1 MRVLAVMQQF
11 TGFMA
16 LCVLRV
22 FILQEVQCAA
32 AGWQGAAL
40 PGRVAHGENGPTSFE
55 LNGPRARHFRRNIR
69 VIEPRLTV
77 STQIA
82 SQGWDRTVPERDCR
96 EATIIRPI
104 KLSLSFSVYCE
115 VARVV
120 GTNIALPAD
129 KSAVNRIGGQQM
141 KKLQTQKFVGAVLFN
156 SLCAGLVLAQPLK
169 APSNDPAAVDSVKQV
184 GQDMGDAMVAGDI
197 DKLNQI
203 FADDWATV
211 DSSGKIFTKEGLLSD
226 FRSGGHKLEWFE
238 NGPIDVQV
246 FGDVAVAQGS
256 VKEKRTDKGQ
266 DTSGQFLWMD
276 LLKKR
281 AGKWAVVRSAGARV
295 VSGDSPKTQSQDPT
309 FVETMKQFAQDT
321 GDAMVAGDVDKLNQ
335 IYADDWATV
344 DSSGKIFTK
353 ESLLS
358 DFKSG
363 KHKLLSFE
371 IGSMDVQAF
380 GDVAVVQ
387 ASVTEK
393 RLHDGKDISGQ
404 FVFMDLLKKRD
415 GKWVIVRTLGARVI

>member
-1 MRVLAVMQQF
+1 
-11 TGFMA
+11 
-16 LCVLRV
+16 
-22 FILQEVQCAA
+22 
-32 AGWQGAAL
+32 
-40 PGRVAHGENGPTSFE
+40 
-55 LNGPRARHFRRNIR
+55 
-69 VIEPRLTV
+69 
-77 STQIA
+77 
-82 SQGWDRTVPERDCR
+82 
-96 EATIIRPI
+96 
-104 KLSLSFSVYCE
+104 
-115 VARVV
+115 
-120 GTNIALPAD
+120 
-129 KSAVNRIGGQQM
+129 M
-141 KKLQTQKFVGAVLFN
+141 KKLQMQKFVGAVLFT
-156 SLCAGLVLAQPLK
+156 SLCAGLVLAQPLE
-169 APSNDPAAVDSVKQV
+169 APSNDPAAVDAVKQV

-211 DSSGKIFTKEGLLSD
+211 DSSGKIFTKESLLSD
-226 FRSGGHKLEWFE
+226 FKSGKHKLEWFE
-238 NGPIDVQV
+238 NGPVDVQV

-256 VKEKRTDKGQ
+256 VKEKRIQSGK

-295 VSGDSPKTQSQDPT
+295 VSADSPKAQSQDPT
-309 FVETMKQFAQDT
+309 IVETMKQFAQDT

-358 DFKSG
+358 NFKSG

-371 IGSMDVQAF
+371 IGPMDVQVF

-404 FVFMDLLKKRD
+404 FVFMDLLKKRGD
-415 GKWVIVRTLGARVI
+415 KWVIVRTLGAKVI

>member
-1 MRVLAVMQQF
+1 MRNL
-11 TGFMA
+11 
-16 LCVLRV
+16 
-22 FILQEVQCAA
+22 
-32 AGWQGAAL
+32 
-40 PGRVAHGENGPTSFE
+40 
-55 LNGPRARHFRRNIR
+55 
-69 VIEPRLTV
+69 
-77 STQIA
+77 
-82 SQGWDRTVPERDCR
+82 
-96 EATIIRPI
+96 
-104 KLSLSFSVYCE
+104 
-115 VARVV
+115 
-120 GTNIALPAD
+120 
-129 KSAVNRIGGQQM
+129 QM
-141 KKLQTQKFVGAVLFN
+141 KKLVGTVLFT
-156 SLCAGLVLAQPLK
+156 SLCAGLVLAQPLE
-169 APSNDPAAVDSVKQV
+169 APSNDPAAVDAVKQV
-184 GQDMGDAMVAGDI
+184 GQEMGKAMVASDI
-197 DKLNQI
+197 EKLNQI

-211 DSSGKIFTKEGLLSD
+211 DSSGKIFTKESLLSD
-226 FRSGGHKLEWFE
+226 FKSGGHKLEWFE
-238 NGPIDVQV
+238 NGPVDVQV

-256 VKEKRTDKGQ
+256 VKEKRIQNGK

-295 VSGDSPKTQSQDPT
+295 VSADSPKAQSQDPT
-309 FVETMKQFAQDT
+309 IVETMKQFAQDT

-371 IGSMDVQAF
+371 IGPMDVQVF

-404 FVFMDLLKKRD
+404 FVFMDLLKKRGD
-415 GKWVIVRTLGARVI
+415 KWVIVRTLGAKVI

>member
-1 MRVLAVMQQF
+1 
-11 TGFMA
+11 
-16 LCVLRV
+16 
-22 FILQEVQCAA
+22 
-32 AGWQGAAL
+32 
-40 PGRVAHGENGPTSFE
+40 
-55 LNGPRARHFRRNIR
+55 
-69 VIEPRLTV
+69 
-77 STQIA
+77 
-82 SQGWDRTVPERDCR
+82 
-96 EATIIRPI
+96 
-104 KLSLSFSVYCE
+104 
-115 VARVV
+115 
-120 GTNIALPAD
+120 
-129 KSAVNRIGGQQM
+129 M
-141 KKLQTQKFVGAVLFN
+141 KKLQMQKFVGAVLFT
-156 SLCAGLVLAQPLK
+156 SLCAGLVLAQPLE
-169 APSNDPAAVDSVKQV
+169 APSNDPAAVDAVKQV
-184 GQDMGDAMVAGDI
+184 GQDMGDAMVAVDI

-211 DSSGKIFTKEGLLSD
+211 DSSGKIFTKASLLSD
-226 FRSGGHKLEWFE
+226 FESFHDKLEWFE
-238 NGPIDVQV
+238 NGPTDVQV

-256 VKEKRTDKGQ
+256 VKEKRSRNGK

-295 VSGDSPKTQSQDPT
+295 VSADSPKAQSQDPT
-309 FVETMKQFAQDT
+309 IVETMKQFAQDT

-371 IGSMDVQAF
+371 IGPMDVQVF

-404 FVFMDLLKKRD
+404 FVFMDLLKKRGD
-415 GKWVIVRTLGARVI
+415 KWVIVRTLGARVI

>member
-1 MRVLAVMQQF
+1 
-11 TGFMA
+11 
-16 LCVLRV
+16 
-22 FILQEVQCAA
+22 
-32 AGWQGAAL
+32 
-40 PGRVAHGENGPTSFE
+40 
-55 LNGPRARHFRRNIR
+55 
-69 VIEPRLTV
+69 
-77 STQIA
+77 
-82 SQGWDRTVPERDCR
+82 
-96 EATIIRPI
+96 
-104 KLSLSFSVYCE
+104 
-115 VARVV
+115 
-120 GTNIALPAD
+120 
-129 KSAVNRIGGQQM
+129 M
-141 KKLQTQKFVGAVLFN
+141 KKLQMQKFVGAVLFT
-156 SLCAGLVLAQPLK
+156 SLCAGLVLAQPLE
-169 APSNDPAAVDSVKQV
+169 APSNDPAVVDSVKQV

-197 DKLNQI
+197 DKLNRI

-211 DSSGKIFTKEGLLSD
+211 DSSGKIFTKESLLSD
-226 FRSGGHKLEWFE
+226 FKSGGHKLEWFE
-238 NGPIDVQV
+238 NGPVDVQV

-256 VKEKRTDKGQ
+256 VKEKRTDRGK

-295 VSGDSPKTQSQDPT
+295 VSADSPKAQSQDPT
-309 FVETMKQFAQDT
+309 VAETMKQFAQET

-371 IGSMDVQAF
+371 IGPMDVQVF

-393 RLHDGKDISGQ
+393 RVHDGKDISGQ
-404 FVFMDLLKKRD
+404 FVFMDLLKKRGD
-415 GKWVIVRTLGARVI
+415 KWVIVRTLGAKVI

>member
-1 MRVLAVMQQF
+1 
-11 TGFMA
+11 
-16 LCVLRV
+16 
-22 FILQEVQCAA
+22 
-32 AGWQGAAL
+32 
-40 PGRVAHGENGPTSFE
+40 
-55 LNGPRARHFRRNIR
+55 
-69 VIEPRLTV
+69 
-77 STQIA
+77 
-82 SQGWDRTVPERDCR
+82 
-96 EATIIRPI
+96 
-104 KLSLSFSVYCE
+104 
-115 VARVV
+115 
-120 GTNIALPAD
+120 
-129 KSAVNRIGGQQM
+129 M
-141 KKLQTQKFVGAVLFN
+141 KKLQMQKFVGAVLFT
-156 SLCAGLVLAQPLK
+156 SLCAGLLLAQPLE
-169 APSNDPAAVDSVKQV
+169 APSNDPAVVGAVKQV

-211 DSSGKIFTKEGLLSD
+211 DSSGKIFTKESLLSD
-226 FRSGGHKLEWFE
+226 FKSGGHKLEWFE

-246 FGDVAVAQGS
+246 FGDVAMAQGS
-256 VKEKRTDKGQ
+256 VKEKRTDKGK

-295 VSGDSPKTQSQDPT
+295 VSGDSPKAQSQDPT
-309 FVETMKQFAQDT
+309 IVETMKQFAQDT
-321 GDAMVAGDVDKLNQ
+321 GDAMVAGDVEKLNQ

-371 IGSMDVQAF
+371 IGPMDVQVF
-380 GDVAVVQ
+380 GDVAIVQ

-393 RLHDGKDISGQ
+393 RIHDGKDISGQ

>member
-1 MRVLAVMQQF
+1 
-11 TGFMA
+11 
-16 LCVLRV
+16 
-22 FILQEVQCAA
+22 
-32 AGWQGAAL
+32 
-40 PGRVAHGENGPTSFE
+40 
-55 LNGPRARHFRRNIR
+55 
-69 VIEPRLTV
+69 
-77 STQIA
+77 
-82 SQGWDRTVPERDCR
+82 
-96 EATIIRPI
+96 
-104 KLSLSFSVYCE
+104 
-115 VARVV
+115 
-120 GTNIALPAD
+120 
-129 KSAVNRIGGQQM
+129 M
-141 KKLQTQKFVGAVLFN
+141 KKLQMQKFVGAVLFT
-156 SLCAGLVLAQPLK
+156 SLCAGLVLAQPLE
-169 APSNDPAAVDSVKQV
+169 APSNDPAAVDAVKQV

-211 DSSGKIFTKEGLLSD
+211 DSSGKIFTKESLLSN
-226 FRSGGHKLEWFE
+226 FKSGKHKLEWFE
-238 NGPIDVQV
+238 NGPTDVQV

-256 VKEKRTDKGQ
+256 VKEKRIQNGK

-295 VSGDSPKTQSQDPT
+295 VSADSSKAQSQDPT
-309 FVETMKQFAQDT
+309 IVETMKQFAQDT
-321 GDAMVAGDVDKLNQ
+321 GDAMVAGDVDKLNE

-371 IGSMDVQAF
+371 IGPMDVQVF

-404 FVFMDLLKKRD
+404 FVFMDLLKKRGD
-415 GKWVIVRTLGARVI
+415 KWVIVRTLGAKVL

>member
-1 MRVLAVMQQF
+1 
-11 TGFMA
+11 
-16 LCVLRV
+16 
-22 FILQEVQCAA
+22 
-32 AGWQGAAL
+32 
-40 PGRVAHGENGPTSFE
+40 
-55 LNGPRARHFRRNIR
+55 
-69 VIEPRLTV
+69 
-77 STQIA
+77 
-82 SQGWDRTVPERDCR
+82 
-96 EATIIRPI
+96 
-104 KLSLSFSVYCE
+104 
-115 VARVV
+115 
-120 GTNIALPAD
+120 
-129 KSAVNRIGGQQM
+129 M
-141 KKLQTQKFVGAVLFN
+141 KKLQMQKFVGAVFFT
-156 SLCAGLVLAQPLK
+156 SLCAGLVLAQPLE
-169 APSNDPAAVDSVKQV
+169 APSNDPAAVDAVKQV

-211 DSSGKIFTKEGLLSD
+211 DSSGKIFTKESLLSNFKSFHD
-226 FRSGGHKLEWFE
+226 KLEWFE
-238 NGPIDVQV
+238 LGPTDVQV

-256 VKEKRTDKGQ
+256 VKEKRTRNGK

-281 AGKWAVVRSAGARV
+281 EGKWAVVRSAGARV
-295 VSGDSPKTQSQDPT
+295 VSADSPKAQSQDPT
-309 FVETMKQFAQDT
+309 IVETMKQFAQDT
-321 GDAMVAGDVDKLNQ
+321 GDAMVAGDIDKLNQ

-344 DSSGKIFTK
+344 DSSGKIFAK

-371 IGSMDVQAF
+371 IGPMDVQMF

-404 FVFMDLLKKRD
+404 FVFMDLLQKRGD
-415 GKWVIVRTLGARVI
+415 KWVIVRTLGAKVI

>member
-1 MRVLAVMQQF
+1 MR
-11 TGFMA
+11 
-16 LCVLRV
+16 
-22 FILQEVQCAA
+22 
-32 AGWQGAAL
+32 
-40 PGRVAHGENGPTSFE
+40 
-55 LNGPRARHFRRNIR
+55 
-69 VIEPRLTV
+69 
-77 STQIA
+77 
-82 SQGWDRTVPERDCR
+82 
-96 EATIIRPI
+96 
-104 KLSLSFSVYCE
+104 KL
-115 VARVV
+115 
-120 GTNIALPAD
+120 
-129 KSAVNRIGGQQM
+129 QM
-141 KKLQTQKFVGAVLFN
+141 KKLVGTVLFT
-156 SLCAGLVLAQPLK
+156 SLCAGLVLAQPLE
-169 APSNDPAAVDSVKQV
+169 APSNDPAAVDAVKQV
-184 GQDMGDAMVAGDI
+184 GQEMGKAMMASDI
-197 DKLNQI
+197 EKLNQI

-211 DSSGKIFTKEGLLSD
+211 DSSGKIFTKESLLSD
-226 FRSGGHKLEWFE
+226 FKSGKHKLEWFE
-238 NGPIDVQV
+238 NGPVDVQV

-256 VKEKRTDKGQ
+256 VKEKRIQNGK

-295 VSGDSPKTQSQDPT
+295 VSADSPKAQSQDPT
-309 FVETMKQFAQDT
+309 IVETMKQFAQDT

-371 IGSMDVQAF
+371 IGPMDVQVF

-404 FVFMDLLKKRD
+404 FVFMDLLKKRGD
-415 GKWVIVRTLGARVI
+415 KWVIVRTLGARVI

>member
-1 MRVLAVMQQF
+1 MR
-11 TGFMA
+11 
-16 LCVLRV
+16 
-22 FILQEVQCAA
+22 
-32 AGWQGAAL
+32 
-40 PGRVAHGENGPTSFE
+40 
-55 LNGPRARHFRRNIR
+55 
-69 VIEPRLTV
+69 
-77 STQIA
+77 
-82 SQGWDRTVPERDCR
+82 
-96 EATIIRPI
+96 
-104 KLSLSFSVYCE
+104 KL
-115 VARVV
+115 
-120 GTNIALPAD
+120 
-129 KSAVNRIGGQQM
+129 QM
-141 KKLQTQKFVGAVLFN
+141 KKLVGTVLFT
-156 SLCAGLVLAQPLK
+156 SLCAGLVLAQPLE
-169 APSNDPAAVDSVKQV
+169 APSNDPAAVDAVKQV
-184 GQDMGDAMVAGDI
+184 GQEMGKAMMASDI
-197 DKLNQI
+197 EKLNQI

-211 DSSGKIFTKEGLLSD
+211 DSSGKIFTKESLLSD
-226 FRSGGHKLEWFE
+226 FKSGKHKLEWFE
-238 NGPIDVQV
+238 NGLVDVQV

-256 VKEKRTDKGQ
+256 VKEKRIQNGK

-295 VSGDSPKTQSQDPT
+295 VSADSPKAQSQDPT
-309 FVETMKQFAQDT
+309 IVETMKQFAQDT

-371 IGSMDVQAF
+371 IGPMDVQVF

-404 FVFMDLLKKRD
+404 FVFMDLLKKRGD
-415 GKWVIVRTLGARVI
+415 KWVIVRTLGARVI

>member
-1 MRVLAVMQQF
+1 MR
-11 TGFMA
+11 
-16 LCVLRV
+16 
-22 FILQEVQCAA
+22 
-32 AGWQGAAL
+32 
-40 PGRVAHGENGPTSFE
+40 
-55 LNGPRARHFRRNIR
+55 
-69 VIEPRLTV
+69 
-77 STQIA
+77 
-82 SQGWDRTVPERDCR
+82 
-96 EATIIRPI
+96 
-104 KLSLSFSVYCE
+104 KL
-115 VARVV
+115 
-120 GTNIALPAD
+120 
-129 KSAVNRIGGQQM
+129 QM
-141 KKLQTQKFVGAVLFN
+141 KKLVGTVLFT
-156 SLCAGLVLAQPLK
+156 SLCAGLVLAQPLE
-169 APSNDPAAVDSVKQV
+169 APSNDPAAVDAVKQV
-184 GQDMGDAMVAGDI
+184 GQEMGKAMMASDI
-197 DKLNQI
+197 EKLNQI

-211 DSSGKIFTKEGLLSD
+211 DSSGKIFTKESLLSD
-226 FRSGGHKLEWFE
+226 FKSGKHKLEWFE
-238 NGPIDVQV
+238 NGPVDVQV

-256 VKEKRTDKGQ
+256 VKEKRIQNGK

-295 VSGDSPKTQSQDPT
+295 VSADSPKAQSQDPT
-309 FVETMKQFAQDT
+309 IVETMKQFAQDT

-371 IGSMDVQAF
+371 IGPMDVQVF

-393 RLHDGKDISGQ
+393 RIHDGKDISGQ
-404 FVFMDLLKKRD
+404 FVFMDLLKKRGD
-415 GKWVIVRTLGARVI
+415 KWVIVRTLGARVI

>member
-1 MRVLAVMQQF
+1 M
-11 TGFMA
+11 
-16 LCVLRV
+16 
-22 FILQEVQCAA
+22 
-32 AGWQGAAL
+32 
-40 PGRVAHGENGPTSFE
+40 
-55 LNGPRARHFRRNIR
+55 
-69 VIEPRLTV
+69 
-77 STQIA
+77 
-82 SQGWDRTVPERDCR
+82 
-96 EATIIRPI
+96 
-104 KLSLSFSVYCE
+104 
-115 VARVV
+115 
-120 GTNIALPAD
+120 
-129 KSAVNRIGGQQM
+129 
-141 KKLQTQKFVGAVLFN
+141 QKFVGAVLFT
-156 SLCAGLVLAQPLK
+156 SLCAGLVLAQPLE
-169 APSNDPAAVDSVKQV
+169 APSNDPAAVDAVKQV

-211 DSSGKIFTKEGLLSD
+211 DSSGKIFTKESLLSD
-226 FRSGGHKLEWFE
+226 FKSGKHKLEWFE
-238 NGPIDVQV
+238 NGPVDVQV

-256 VKEKRTDKGQ
+256 VKEKRIQNGK

-295 VSGDSPKTQSQDPT
+295 VSADSPKAQSQDPT
-309 FVETMKQFAQDT
+309 IVETMKQFAQDT

-371 IGSMDVQAF
+371 IGPMDVRVF

-404 FVFMDLLKKRD
+404 FVFMDLLKKRGD
-415 GKWVIVRTLGARVI
+415 KWVIVRTLGAKVI

>member
-1 MRVLAVMQQF
+1 
-11 TGFMA
+11 
-16 LCVLRV
+16 
-22 FILQEVQCAA
+22 
-32 AGWQGAAL
+32 
-40 PGRVAHGENGPTSFE
+40 
-55 LNGPRARHFRRNIR
+55 
-69 VIEPRLTV
+69 
-77 STQIA
+77 
-82 SQGWDRTVPERDCR
+82 
-96 EATIIRPI
+96 
-104 KLSLSFSVYCE
+104 
-115 VARVV
+115 
-120 GTNIALPAD
+120 
-129 KSAVNRIGGQQM
+129 M
-141 KKLQTQKFVGAVLFN
+141 KKLQMQKFVGGFLFT

-169 APSNDPAAVDSVKQV
+169 APSNDPADVAAVKQV
-184 GQDMGDAMVAGDI
+184 GQDMGDAMVAGDF

-211 DSSGKIFTKEGLLSD
+211 DSSGKISTKEGLLSD
-226 FRSGGHKLEWFE
+226 LKSGKHKLEWFE

-246 FGDVAVAQGS
+246 LGDVAVAQGS
-256 VKEKRTDKGQ
+256 VKEKRTDKGK

-295 VSGDSPKTQSQDPT
+295 VSADSPKAQSQDPT
-309 FVETMKQFAQDT
+309 IVETMKQFAQDT
-321 GDAMVAGDVDKLNQ
+321 GDAMVAADVDKLNQ

-371 IGSMDVQAF
+371 IGPMNVQVF

-404 FVFMDLLKKRD
+404 FVFMDLLKKRGD
-415 GKWVIVRTLGARVI
+415 KWVIVRTLGARVI

>member
-1 MRVLAVMQQF
+1 
-11 TGFMA
+11 
-16 LCVLRV
+16 
-22 FILQEVQCAA
+22 
-32 AGWQGAAL
+32 
-40 PGRVAHGENGPTSFE
+40 
-55 LNGPRARHFRRNIR
+55 
-69 VIEPRLTV
+69 
-77 STQIA
+77 
-82 SQGWDRTVPERDCR
+82 
-96 EATIIRPI
+96 
-104 KLSLSFSVYCE
+104 
-115 VARVV
+115 
-120 GTNIALPAD
+120 
-129 KSAVNRIGGQQM
+129 M
-141 KKLQTQKFVGAVLFN
+141 KKLQMQKFVGAVLFT
-156 SLCAGLVLAQPLK
+156 SLCAGLVLAQPLE
-169 APSNDPAAVDSVKQV
+169 APSNDPAAVDAVKQV

-197 DKLNQI
+197 DKLKQI

-211 DSSGKIFTKEGLLSD
+211 DSSGKIFTKESLLSD
-226 FRSGGHKLEWFE
+226 FKSGKHKLEWFE
-238 NGPIDVQV
+238 NGPVDVQV

-256 VKEKRTDKGQ
+256 VKEKRIQNGK

-295 VSGDSPKTQSQDPT
+295 VSADSPKAQSQDPAI
-309 FVETMKQFAQDT
+309 VETMKQFAQDK

-371 IGSMDVQAF
+371 IGPMDVQVF

-404 FVFMDLLKKRD
+404 FVFMDLLKKRGD
-415 GKWVIVRTLGARVI
+415 KWVIVRTLGAKVI

>member
-1 MRVLAVMQQF
+1 
-11 TGFMA
+11 
-16 LCVLRV
+16 
-22 FILQEVQCAA
+22 
-32 AGWQGAAL
+32 
-40 PGRVAHGENGPTSFE
+40 
-55 LNGPRARHFRRNIR
+55 
-69 VIEPRLTV
+69 
-77 STQIA
+77 
-82 SQGWDRTVPERDCR
+82 
-96 EATIIRPI
+96 
-104 KLSLSFSVYCE
+104 
-115 VARVV
+115 
-120 GTNIALPAD
+120 
-129 KSAVNRIGGQQM
+129 M
-141 KKLQTQKFVGAVLFN
+141 KKLQMQKFVGAVLFT
-156 SLCAGLVLAQPLK
+156 SLCAGLVLAQPLE
-169 APSNDPAAVDSVKQV
+169 APSNDLAAVDAVKQV

-211 DSSGKIFTKEGLLSD
+211 DSSGKIFTKESLLSD
-226 FRSGGHKLEWFE
+226 FKSGGHKLEWFE
-238 NGPIDVQV
+238 NGPVDVQV

-256 VKEKRTDKGQ
+256 VKEKRTDRGK

-295 VSGDSPKTQSQDPT
+295 VSADSPEAQSQDPT
-309 FVETMKQFAQDT
+309 IVETMKQFAQYT

-371 IGSMDVQAF
+371 IGPMDVQVF

-404 FVFMDLLKKRD
+404 FVFMDLLKKRGD
-415 GKWVIVRTLGARVI
+415 KWVIVRTLGSRVM

>member
-1 MRVLAVMQQF
+1 
-11 TGFMA
+11 
-16 LCVLRV
+16 
-22 FILQEVQCAA
+22 
-32 AGWQGAAL
+32 
-40 PGRVAHGENGPTSFE
+40 
-55 LNGPRARHFRRNIR
+55 
-69 VIEPRLTV
+69 
-77 STQIA
+77 
-82 SQGWDRTVPERDCR
+82 
-96 EATIIRPI
+96 
-104 KLSLSFSVYCE
+104 
-115 VARVV
+115 
-120 GTNIALPAD
+120 
-129 KSAVNRIGGQQM
+129 M
-141 KKLQTQKFVGAVLFN
+141 KKLQMQKFVGAVLFT
-156 SLCAGLVLAQPLK
+156 SLCAGLVLAQPLE
-169 APSNDPAAVDSVKQV
+169 APSNDPAAVDAVKQV
-184 GQDMGDAMVAGDI
+184 GQEMGKAMMASDI
-197 DKLNQI
+197 EKLNQI
-203 FADDWATV
+203 FADDWVTV
-211 DSSGKIFTKEGLLSD
+211 DSSGKIFTKESLLSN
-226 FRSGGHKLEWFE
+226 FKSGKHKLEWFE
-238 NGPIDVQV
+238 NGPTDVQV

-256 VKEKRTDKGQ
+256 VKEKRIQNGK

-295 VSGDSPKTQSQDPT
+295 VSADSPKAQSQDPT
-309 FVETMKQFAQDT
+309 IVETMKQFAQDT

-371 IGSMDVQAF
+371 IGPMDVQAF

-404 FVFMDLLKKRD
+404 FVFMDLLKKRGD
-415 GKWVIVRTLGARVI
+415 KWVIVRTLGARVI